1 MKKHVP
7 TIIVILVFLVGL
19 SVLLYPTISNLVNE
33 RNQSRVITDYQGQVG
48 NLREEEYAQILA
60 DAQAYNAAHSFNDF
74 SITEEE
80 ASADPVYQSLLSV
93 NGSAIMGYLDIPKI
107 NVTLPIYHGASET
120 VLQTGI
126 GHLPQT
132 SLPVGGVGTHCVVSG
147 HTGLPAADL
156 LTDLDQMAVGD
167 LFQVHV
173 LNETFTYEV
182 DQILVVEPAE
192 LGALAIDKEMDYLT
206 LVTCT
211 PYGVNSHRL
220 LVRGHRVENP
230 PELAAERT
238 AAAAQRL
245 VVYRLAVAIP
255 VAIAAVVVVVL
266 VTRRVTRRKEK

>member
-7 TIIVILVFLVGL
+7 TIIVILIFLVGL

-33 RNQSRVITDYQGQVG
+33 RNQSRVITDYRGEVG

-60 DAQAYNAAHSFNDF
+60 DAQAYNAAHKFNDF
-74 SITEEE
+74 SVTEEE

-93 NGSAIMGYLDIPKI
+93 NGSAVMGYLDIPKI
-107 NVTLPIYHGASET
+107 NVTLPVYHGAGET

-147 HTGLPAADL
+147 HTGLPAAEL
-156 LTDLDQMAVGD
+156 LTDLDQLAAGD

-173 LNETFTYEV
+173 LNETLTYEV

-192 LGALAIDKEMDYLT
+192 LGALAIDQEMDYMT

-220 LVRGHRVENP
+220 LVRGHRVDNS

-245 VVYRLAVAIP
+245 VIYRLAVAIP
-255 VAIAAVVVVVL
+255 VAIVVVVVVVL